1 MMLHDSN
8 EEKITQGSIRWANPG
23 YRAVRF
29 WAEILWLP
37 DVREGACLCRRGRV
51 ALHFWVG
58 SLNA

>member
-8 EEKITQGSIRWANPG
+8 EEKITQGSIRRPATGLPG
-23 YRAVRF
+23 QAF
-29 WAEILWLP
+29 WGRNLWRP